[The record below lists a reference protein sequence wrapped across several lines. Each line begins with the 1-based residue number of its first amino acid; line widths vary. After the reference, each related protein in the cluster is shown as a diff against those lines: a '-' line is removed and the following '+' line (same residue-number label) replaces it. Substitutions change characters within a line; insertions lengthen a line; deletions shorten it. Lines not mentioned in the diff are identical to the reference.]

1 MFYLRQQCENDTEG
15 FESLAW
21 VKKIKNKA
29 VWNEMFCKNKCN
41 LFLDIW
47 VIPWLIAEIYKL
59 HQELVI
65 VVQMVEKEA
74 QGGTGVKFK
83 D

>member
-1 MFYLRQQCENDTEG
+1 
-15 FESLAW
+15 
-21 VKKIKNKA
+21 
-29 VWNEMFCKNKCN
+29 MFCKNKCN

-47 VIPWLIAEIYKL
+47 VIPWLIAETYKL

-74 QGGTGVKFK
+74 HGGTGVKFK